1 MNADENLS
9 FVSQSPKG
17 RTKMEIRPAAILIQL
32 SIVSTMENV
41 RPGSRGDAKPG
52 ARKRS
57 LSNAEAHTHLR
68 LSKALA
74 HIKPPQ
80 LSDHTL
86 YLSMTIVVLLCI
98 TWYPNKVCPK
108 NVVASSHTQ
117 NVAFG
122 FWHFP
127 PIFDLL
133 KLTCLVT
140 LFEPSLKL
148 ASLVIK
154 RFNLSNVQFLVIFW
168 LQNEKFPSKIISHS
182 FASLTIEQIT
192 IVGWWKP

>member
-9 FVSQSPKG
+9 FVSQSPQG
-17 RTKMEIRPAAILIQL
+17 RTKMEIRPAAAILIQL

-86 YLSMTIVVLLCI
+86 YLSYDHCCI
-98 TWYPNKVCPK
+98 TRYPDKFWPSYFLLTLECECQYNYDSCSSFLKRSHGGNPIKNK
-108 NVVASSHTQ
+108 AS
-117 NVAFG
+117 
-122 FWHFP
+122 P
-127 PIFDLL
+127 PCF
-133 KLTCLVT
+133 T
-140 LFEPSLKL
+140 F
-148 ASLVIK
+148 
-154 RFNLSNVQFLVIFW
+154 
-168 LQNEKFPSKIISHS
+168 
-182 FASLTIEQIT
+182 
-192 IVGWWKP
+192 